1 MAPKNKWLENETSFW
16 DGLCSDSMLVSRS
29 VNIQNFNGA
38 GVVQGSKSGLRRH
51 YINLNYTRVFSE
63 RMGIAGVCVCI
74 LNLMKFDDISVI
86 PILHFVRFNMV
97 YNMHMESYGITE
109 SIWWNIFWFA
119 RWKLQV
125 LLVEFA
131 NGTSTVTW
139 RNSQTNISQ
148 MKINPWK
155 RGFPLHTIIL
165 TVHVSFRGRTFF
177 AERFLLKFQSLHWT
191 NVHWH
196 GNWW

>member
-1 MAPKNKWLENETSFW
+1 MAPKNKWLENETSPW
-16 DGLCSDSMLVSRS
+16 DGLCSDSMLVSWS

-51 YINLNYTRVFSE
+51 YIYLNYSRVFSE
-63 RMGIAGVCVCI
+63 RLGIAGACIFKLLIYLLYICCI
-74 LNLMKFDDISVI
+74 LYTIW
-86 PILHFVRFNMV
+86 
-97 YNMHMESYGITE
+97 ITA

-125 LLVEFA
+125 PLAEFA

-139 RNSQTNISQ
+139 RNSQTNISHL
-148 MKINPWK
+148 KIKPWN

-165 TVHVSFRGRTFF
+165 TVHVSFRGRTFL
-177 AERFLLKFQSLHWT
+177 AERFLLKFQSLQWT